1 MVLFSCSFMSNSL
14 QPHGLQPTRL
24 PCPSL
29 SPTVCSDSC
38 PLSQWCHSTMSFSV
52 TLFSSCPQ
60 SFPPS
65 GSFPVG
71 RLFGQ
76 SFGTSVS
83 ASDLPM
89 NIHGWFPLGLTGF
102 ISLPSKGISRI
113 FSSTTAGKHQFFGT
127 QPSLWPN
134 SQGQDGEYI
143 FYHILVNF
151 CGCVCIVKMFKWLL
165 SVQYCIN
172 N

>member
-1 MVLFSCSFMSNSL
+1 MMVLFSCSFVSNSL

-65 GSFPVG
+65 GSFPMG
-71 RLFGQ
+71 WLLTSDGQ

-113 FSSTTAGKHQFFGT
+113 FSSTTVWKHKFFGT
-127 QPSLWPN
+127 QPSLWPY
-134 SQGQDGEYI
+134 SQGQDSEHI

-151 CGCVCIVKMFKWLL
+151 CGCVWVVKIFK
-165 SVQYCIN
+165 
-172 N
+172 